1 MKNVLALLALLLAGT
16 AAAAPLPLPPQRI
29 TAAEG
34 ERLTAA
40 GLVDPVRLADRE
52 RRALVG
58 FLLAGRPG
66 TRAVGAYV
74 WSPKETRYVEFFA
87 SSDGVQIAG
96 TTIAVA
102 ASLQPLERELLREVI
117 PVLHARLQAAVAAAP
132 VPARPVPPAP
142 TNVTP
147 TFVDRALLAT
157 VGRAGAFWE
166 KHRTLSVLGILVL
179 GCVLGARA
187 RRPGPRPLVVRSEEV
202 VAALAASERALAAD
216 RARLQ
221 ELSATIDAE
230 ETRFVQRVS
239 AITERR

>member
-1 MKNVLALLALLLAGT
+1 MKYVLALLALLLAGT

-29 TAAEG
+29 TSAEV
-34 ERLTAA
+34 ERLMGE
-40 GLVDPVRLADRE
+40 GLVDPVRLADLE

-58 FLLAGRPG
+58 FVLAGRPG

-74 WSPKETRYVEFFA
+74 WSPKETCFREFYA
-87 SSDGVQIAG
+87 SSGGVKIAG
-96 TTIAVA
+96 ATIPVT
-102 ASLQPLERELLREVI
+102 ASLVPLERELLREVI
-117 PVLHARLQAAVAAAP
+117 PTLHARLQAAVAVAP
-132 VPARPVPPAP
+132 VPARQATPAP

-157 VGRAGAFWE
+157 VGRVVGFLE
-166 KHRTLSVLGILVL
+166 THRTLGILGILVF

-187 RRPGPRPLVVRSEEV
+187 RRPGPRPLVVRSDDV